1 MRKRSA
7 RIEALLGELM
17 PLAHIV
23 PDTLQPGP
31 EMSRLLDLLYGV
43 LVDQDSHALLA
54 IFETLRADGLTAV
67 WEYLWDRALDMACIK
82 GYEDGSQSIL
92 IAVPFLA
99 PWTGECRG
107 ADRKALT
114 QALKKHEV
122 IPKRGK
128 IHWVQKPQSI
138 YALRDTSPSLL
149 WMLNTPYATDPHTWN
164 YGHTTAP
171 TMYLLVGRLEF
182 SAQHL
187 PFWPNPDVLI
197 QAQAEALGWPQEAL
211 DACAP
216 LRWFLE
222 REIEEPDSAE
232 DRMMEMI
239 LAAVS
244 AAKNWIEET
253 KVNAEDCQIL
263 VHDGADATLHV
274 FIQPKG
280 WGKHLLCGLDYEAAQ
295 VPRDQILGKF
305 REVFEQFGFAVGMD
319 RPPGETRATFH

>member
-1 MRKRSA
+1 MKKRSA
-7 RIEALLGELM
+7 RIEALLGEMM

-23 PDTLQPGP
+23 SGTLEAGP
-31 EMSRLLDLLYGV
+31 EMSRLLAFLYEI
-43 LVDQDSHALLA
+43 LVDHDSQAFLA
-54 IFETLRADGLTAV
+54 VFETLRADGLTGV
-67 WEYLWDRALDMACIK
+67 WEFLWDRALDMACTK
-82 GYEDGSQSIL
+82 NYENGYQSLL

-114 QALKKHEV
+114 QVLKKQEV
-122 IPKRGK
+122 IPRPGK

-138 YALRDTSPSLL
+138 YALRDTSPLLL
-149 WMLNTPYATDPHTWN
+149 WMLNTPGATDPYTWN
-164 YGHTTAP
+164 YGHTTTP

-182 SAQHL
+182 PAQHM
-187 PFWPNPDVLI
+187 PFWPPPEALI
-197 QAQAEALGWPQEAL
+197 QAQAEALGWPPDAL

-222 REIEEPDSAE
+222 REMDETDSAE
-232 DRMMEMI
+232 ERMMEMI

-244 AAKNWIEET
+244 AAKNWIEEA

-280 WGKHLLCGLDYEAAQ
+280 RGKHLLCGLDYEAAR
-295 VPRDQILGKF
+295 VPQGEILGKL
-305 REVFEQFGFAVGMD
+305 RQVFEQFGFAVAMD
-319 RPPGETRATFH
+319 RPPGEVRATLH